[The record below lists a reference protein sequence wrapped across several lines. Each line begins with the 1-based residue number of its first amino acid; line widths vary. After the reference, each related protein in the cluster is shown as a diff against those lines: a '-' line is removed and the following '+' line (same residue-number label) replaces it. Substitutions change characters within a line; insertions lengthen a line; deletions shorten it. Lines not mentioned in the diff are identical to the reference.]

1 MLAPRHLAY
10 VNQTLY
16 TRSNLDECAV
26 VGHHNHLTLHVVTHL
41 QVGIQSVPGMRSEL
55 LQTQSDAL
63 LLVVEVQYN
72 HVDLLVELH
81 NLLGIAYAAP
91 AQVGDVNQTVNTA
104 EVNKHAV
111 RSDVLH
117 HSLQHLALLELAD
130 DLLLLLFQLGLN
142 ECLVADNN
150 VLVLLIDLDDL
161 ELHGLAHEDI
171 VVTDGLHVNL

>member
-1 MLAPRHLAY
+1 M
-10 VNQTLY
+10 
-16 TRSNLDECAV
+16 
-26 VGHHNHLTLHVVTHL
+26 
-41 QVGIQSVPGMRSEL
+41 
-55 LQTQSDAL
+55 
-63 LLVVEVQYN
+63 
-72 HVDLLVELH
+72 
-81 NLLGIAYAAP
+81 
-91 AQVGDVNQTVNTA
+91 NQTVNTA
-104 EVNKHAV
+104 KVNKHAV